1 MKDNNKKFN
10 SRISRKEFLKRST
23 YIALSAS
30 IAPWAINVACSGKPA
45 EAETAKPL
53 GNAATA
59 EEAEVL
65 DMCVA
70 KNADPYNLTR
80 KAVNGL
86 GGMAKFV
93 SKGDKVALVPN
104 IGWAR
109 TPEQGANTNPG
120 VVKALVEM
128 CFEAG
133 AKQVEVFC
141 NPCVNPKVSY
151 QTSGIGAAAQ
161 EAGAF
166 MLYLSGEEDY
176 SEVQFPDAVWSKN
189 NFVAKALLE
198 ADVFINAP
206 IAKTHG
212 TSKLTMLQKNLMGVV
227 TNRGVLHQNIHRE
240 LVALQKVLPA
250 ALYVLDCSRIMIR
263 NGPTGGNLDDVV
275 KMDQCVAGRDPIAIE
290 SYGATLFQMDP
301 MSIGFIKLGY
311 EAGLGKIYRENSQ
324 YKVVH

>member
-1 MKDNNKKFN
+1 MKDNNKQLGT
-10 SRISRKEFLKRST
+10 RISRKEFLKRSS
-23 YIALSAS
+23 YIAIGAS
-30 IAPWAINVACSGKPA
+30 LAPWAANIACSGKPA
-45 EAETAKPL
+45 EAETSKTVVNTGA
-53 GNAATA
+53 A
-59 EEAEVL
+59 EEGEVL

-70 KNADPYNLTR
+70 KNADPYNLAR

-86 GGMAKFV
+86 GGMGEFV
-93 SKGDKVALVPN
+93 SQGDKVALVPN

-120 VVKALVEM
+120 VVKALIEM

-133 AKQVEVFC
+133 AKQVTVFC

-161 EAGAF
+161 EAGAYI
-166 MLYLSGEEDY
+166 LYLSGEQDY
-176 SEVQFPDAVWSKN
+176 SEVAFPDAVWSKK

-212 TSKLTMLQKNLMGVV
+212 TSKLTMIQKNLMGVV

-250 ALYVLDCSRIMIR
+250 RLYVLDCSRIMIR
-263 NGPTGGNLDDVV
+263 NGPTGGSLDDVV

-290 SYGATLFQMDP
+290 SYGASLFDMDP
-301 MSIGFIKLGY
+301 LSIGFIKLAY
-311 EAGLGKIYRENSQ
+311 EAGLGKITKSNSQ
-324 YKVVH
+324 YKIIH